1 MSPMKVDKLPH
12 NINRTQIESGIKNA
26 FTTNIL
32 ALLVPSSVDA
42 IEDIEQIFQRLNGQG
57 TPLDNEELAYSMIK
71 AYWPAVESVL
81 SRENCPK
88 HITEARL
95 ISMAVR
101 VALTGK
107 DEKKIPVALDPNRI
121 RNIFKTRDDIDIKS
135 QNRESFIK
143 IQEYFITN
151 DELIKALKW
160 IDNQLLYDASQRNYG
175 IPAYLRSSIAWNSRD
190 VFAWLM
196 VLAKKYNYEPMLD
209 ENLSKKILALAL
221 SIHWFGN
228 DKATIVEFLLSK
240 NDLSAKFSLSEINS
254 MTDGKIANL
263 IYLPISPD
271 DLSIDAIHISID
283 SDDKYLQVWNNFWNG
298 VVNIDENGVNRSI
311 NDAEQRRAKFGYFVE
326 KLKINKELLVYVQRD
341 YFSNQFRNFDPSN
354 KLVWKG
360 HNRPWDYDHILPS
373 DDLNATGKGGVIRDF
388 HEACK
393 TWQQCIGNLVAV
405 DFTFNRSAQAIKK
418 ASEKYDPTSE
428 ETKRLCGILSNISAY
443 DLTLDDTKD
452 FYKSKEFI
460 VASKNRLID
469 LYRNWF
475 DKLAVNVLL

>member
-1 MSPMKVDKLPH
+1 
-12 NINRTQIESGIKNA
+12 
-26 FTTNIL
+26 
-32 ALLVPSSVDA
+32 
-42 IEDIEQIFQRLNGQG
+42 
-57 TPLDNEELAYSMIK
+57 
-71 AYWPAVESVL
+71 
-81 SRENCPK
+81 
-88 HITEARL
+88 
-95 ISMAVR
+95 
-101 VALTGK
+101 
-107 DEKKIPVALDPNRI
+107 
-121 RNIFKTRDDIDIKS
+121 
-135 QNRESFIK
+135 
-143 IQEYFITN
+143 
-151 DELIKALKW
+151 
-160 IDNQLLYDASQRNYG
+160 
-175 IPAYLRSSIAWNSRD
+175 
-190 VFAWLM
+190 
-196 VLAKKYNYEPMLD
+196 MLD